1 MEKIDPKKL
10 KVDEL
15 KSELKKR
22 NLDTSGL
29 KVDLIDRLQVKLNIN
44 QNYCEE
50 SAY

>member
-22 NLDTSGL
+22 NLDIAGL
-29 KVDLIDRLQVKLNIN
+29 KVDLIDRLQVKLNII
-44 QNYCEE
+44 QHYCK
-50 SAY
+50 